1 MLSTPAFLAVAMQCA
16 ATIHPSTSL
25 DVARVE
31 SGFNPYA
38 IAEIVP
44 RPERKPGDKGFI
56 THIPKSKE
64 DAVSI
69 TNQIEAK
76 GRRYSVGLMQITST
90 NFKRYGVTAADL
102 FDPCTNLSV
111 FEKIITDCYQRGGTL
126 KRALSCYYSG
136 NFTTGQQPEAA
147 FSRTSYVQRI
157 GYSPADTRYAVP
169 GTRDDIATPAP
180 PLKATPVDAPTHPR
194 VVWPGTVVRG
204 VPTRLRQ
211 KNATTIYYPAQVVR
225 GSREL
230 TKNEE

>member
-44 RPERKPGDKGFI
+44 KPERKPGDKGFI

-102 FDPCTNLSV
+102 FNPCTNLSV

-169 GTRDDIATPAP
+169 GTREATPAAT
-180 PLKATPVDAPTHPR
+180 LKATPVDAPTHPR